1 MSFLS
6 TLFGS
11 KSEAS
16 DKIKVLDKNEYAK
29 AISGRPVQL
38 VDVRTANEYHGGHI
52 KNAKNIDFF
61 NPTKFKQAFE
71 ALDKTKPVYIYCR
84 SGARSQKAARKLVD
98 MGFEQIFDL
107 RGGYA
112 RWS

>member
-11 KSEAS
+11 KNEAS
-16 DKIKVLDKNEYAK
+16 EKITVLDKSEYAK
-29 AISGRPVQL
+29 AISSPKVQL
-38 VDVRTANEYHGGHI
+38 VDVRTANEYRGGHI

-61 NPTKFKQAFE
+61 NPTKFAQGFE

-84 SGARSQKAARKLVD
+84 SGARSQKAARKLVA
-98 MGFEQIFDL
+98 MGFVQIFDL
-107 RGGYA
+107 RGGYS